1 MSLYDK
7 NMKGF
12 FNNTGGNTFVKTGA
26 SPTPMGGFP
35 FPNPPTTKLDLDE
48 ALLSQGFMA
57 KRLTLKYKGILIEG
71 VFNEQ
76 ILDFFADPMNIEK
89 EEVLLLEAANP
100 KWAEILKSA
109 FRQGWLKEQADKVF
123 YE

>member
-26 SPTPMGGFP
+26 SPTPMQGFP
-35 FPNPPTTKLDLDE
+35 FPNPPTTTIDRE
-48 ALLSQGFMA
+48 GAISQGFMA
-57 KRLTLKYKGILIEG
+57 KLLTLKYKGILIEG
-71 VFNEQ
+71 VFNEE

-109 FRQGWLKEQADKVF
+109 FRRGWLKEQADKVF